1 MDVLIFLTMINY
13 SAPDRPGRNSVVD
26 MREGEPSLVRR
37 ALLTNM
43 IISESSFSLM
53 I

>member
-26 MREGEPSLVRR
+26 IREGEPSLVRR
-37 ALLTNM
+37 ALLINM
-43 IISESSFSLM
+43 VIAEAAFSLM